1 MKVTIFSAKGGV
13 GKTPISVNLALDR
26 EYAIATN
33 ETYHVLEA
41 LFPDERL
48 LAIGPNEEFPDLP
61 DDIDVV
67 FDLGGAMGGD
77 SQPSIV
83 SALRQSDVVV
93 VPVSNEYKSI
103 NGAFHTI
110 REVTPI
116 NDRILI
122 VGTKLEKRR
131 NEFFKDDW
139 RESRDFI
146 EIMDT
151 LSGLIDRTLP
161 AVPLKFSKG
170 FDAIFTREM
179 SLRQMV
185 GAGGIDAFSYRTIAD
200 QFDDLTTEMDRIG
213 NG

>member
-61 DDIDVV
+61 DGIDVV

-83 SALRQSDVVV
+83 SALRQSGVVV

-110 REVTPI
+110 REVAPI

-139 RESRDFI
+139 RECKDFT
-146 EIMDT
+146 EIMVT
-151 LSGLIDRTLP
+151 LSGLVGRTLP

-185 GAGGIDAFSYRTIAD
+185 RAGGIDAFSYRTIAD
-200 QFDDLTTEMDRIG
+200 QLDDLVKEIDRIG